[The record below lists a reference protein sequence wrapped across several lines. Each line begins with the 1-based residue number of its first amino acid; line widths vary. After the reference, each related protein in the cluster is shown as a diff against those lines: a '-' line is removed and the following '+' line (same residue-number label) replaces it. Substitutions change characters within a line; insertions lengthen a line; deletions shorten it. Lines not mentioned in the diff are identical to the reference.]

1 LATDPTAVLVTCRSR
16 FFPFI
21 GTIGMFGCD
30 DEDDDDDEM
39 VADNDL

>member
-1 LATDPTAVLVTCRSR
+1 MDPAAVLVTCRSR

-30 DEDDDDDEM
+30 DDDDGEM